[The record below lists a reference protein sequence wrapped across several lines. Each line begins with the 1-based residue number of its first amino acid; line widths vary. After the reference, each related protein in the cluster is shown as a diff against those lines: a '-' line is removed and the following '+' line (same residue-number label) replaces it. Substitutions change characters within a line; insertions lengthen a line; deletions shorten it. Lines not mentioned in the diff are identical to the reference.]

1 MKIMISHTNKKKLS
15 GDNNLDQIKNIFSLW
30 DLFGLTESEQER
42 KMFSLFG
49 LMESGRK
56 ERKGKTES

>member
-1 MKIMISHTNKKKLS
+1 MKIMISHTNKKNLS

>member
-1 MKIMISHTNKKKLS
+1 MISHTNKKNLS

-49 LMESGRK
+49 LESGRK

>member
-1 MKIMISHTNKKKLS
+1 MISHTNKKKLS